1 MEEFKPKEEG
11 TKEKSP
17 PSHQYNPNSSAGFQN
32 KSEKRSIRA
41 MHNMAII
48 TIYGFPQMMPI
59 K

>member
-41 MHNMAII
+41 ISASR
-48 TIYGFPQMMPI
+48 PDSS
-59 K
+59 